1 MPSFHVNAQLWK
13 TSRSDGAAPVER
25 KDRHQQNRKDGH
37 QESSHATKEERQ
49 STPTTSKPPDDLWAE
64 ADKRLRQDEK
74 MNRVMDEA
82 VGILEEFG
90 MKVGSYA
97 TADHQQLSE
106 FLDARVD
113 DLEQK
118 KWIVKVGGHSIGVQ
132 DQLTR
137 IFKNVLVLKDIVT
150 SAAAANPPAVIVC
163 ASMTVSMQLYIQA
176 VEQHDQL
183 LNGLE
188 TASNLIP
195 RLHAMEAL
203 YLHSNTV
210 LDEEFLNKFRER
222 MIILY
227 SKVLEL
233 QARALSYL
241 RKRSVSRISRD
252 ILKQDPWEAL
262 LQDMNKLEREA
273 QSFTALID
281 KAELNEAY
289 EKVHRKLQTAVDG
302 FQAWQTKS
310 SRDEKVKRFFKM
322 LYTSPYRDRKDR
334 NVKNVPGTCGWFTG
348 HPRFRAWI
356 GSIQQSLLWVSA
368 DPGGGKSVLTRHLV
382 DEALVTA
389 AGERTICYFFFK
401 DDFEDQR
408 SSTSAIA
415 SVLRQLFLAKP
426 HLLPDSVLDRIDTDG
441 ERLAQSFD
449 QLWSIFVSAAAN
461 PSAGEVVCIFDALD
475 ECQDNDQR
483 PDRRRFIEAVTNLY
497 GDGRKKC
504 NLKFL
509 ITSRPYGDIRGAFRE
524 LTDQMPTIH
533 LSGEGEP
540 EVEKISR
547 EIDLVIESR
556 VHDISKKKGL
566 DPGERQFLQEQLT
579 ARPNRTYLW
588 VSLTLEFIE
597 GIPGF
602 TKGNVRRAVHDEIP
616 DTVDGAYNK
625 ILNRS
630 PDQAKARRLLH
641 IITAAKRPL
650 SLQELSLCMALRGE
664 TQSKQDIMDE
674 TEPVRRFRHTVR
686 DLCGLLLAIV
696 DDKIYLLHQ
705 TVKEFLVQRQWSPS
719 PRTLSQNGWK
729 HSLVPTE
736 SNKILSEI
744 CAWYLLA
751 HGDGSG
757 TNALDNYSAC
767 YWPAHFREAPFESQ
781 DRMTVLGSRLCT
793 RGTSAFNFWSHIYR
807 EPEINVPIDAA
818 PLIVA
823 VALRI
828 QVVVRLLLETEPAQA
843 DSKDTWHRTPLSWA
857 SEYGLESI
865 VRLLLQTGKVDPNS
879 KDFYGRTPL
888 HLASRNGHVSVA
900 KILIETG
907 KADVHLKD
915 RGGDTPLHFASRNGH
930 VSVAKIL
937 IETGKVQVN
946 SKNSRRE
953 TSLFQ
958 ALKRGHLSVV
968 KLLIKTGKADV
979 ESRDSDRNTPL
990 FYASR
995 MGHVSM
1001 VKLLI
1006 ESGNAGIDTECR
1018 SSTPLFEAMTR
1029 GHEAVAKLLLHT
1041 GRVNLNSKNMF
1052 GETPLLRAA
1061 AFGYES
1067 VVKLLIES
1075 RKVEID
1081 AKIGAHGYT
1090 PLMGAASNGHEAVVK
1105 LLLNTGRVDVNSKNF
1120 FGETPLLLAAAFGYE
1135 YVVKLLLDT
1144 GQVEADFRH
1153 SEGGTPLCYAAGNG
1167 HKEVVRLLLET
1178 GAVRVDTE
1186 DENGRS
1192 ALSCAVEKGHE
1203 AIVQMLRDA
1212 RKVQID

>member
-1 MPSFHVNAQLWK
+1 MPSFRVKARFWK
-13 TSRSDGAAPVER
+13 KSRSDGPASVER
-25 KDRHQQNRKDGH
+25 KTSQQQNTPDQRKDSHQQ
-37 QESSHATKEERQ
+37 SSHALENGEQ
-49 STPTTSKPPDDLWAE
+49 SASTTSKPPDLWSEAE
-64 ADKRLRQDEK
+64 KRLRQDEK

-82 VGILEEFG
+82 IEILEEFG

-97 TADHQQLSE
+97 TADRQQLSE

-118 KWIVKVGGHSIGVQ
+118 KWIVRVGGHSIGVQ

-137 IFKNVLVLKDIVT
+137 IFKNVLVVKDIVT
-150 SAAAANPPAVIVC
+150 TAAATSPPAAIVC

-188 TASNLIP
+188 IASNLIP

-203 YLHSNTV
+203 YLHSNAV
-210 LDEEFLNKFRER
+210 LDKSFMNKFRER

-262 LQDMNKLEREA
+262 LQDMNNLEREA

-281 KAELNEAY
+281 RAELNKAY
-289 EKVHRKLQTAVDG
+289 EKVQRKLQTAVDG

-310 SRDEKVKRFFKM
+310 SRDEKVKRLFKM

-334 NVKNVPGTCGWFTG
+334 NAKNVPGTCGWFTG

-356 GSIQQSLLWVSA
+356 ERDQQSLLWVSA
-368 DPGGGKSVLTRHLV
+368 DPGCGKSVLTRHLV

-401 DDFEDQR
+401 DEFEDQQ

-441 ERLAQSFD
+441 ERLTQSFD

-461 PSAGEVVCIFDALD
+461 PNAGEVVCIFDALD

-483 PDRRRFIEAVTNLY
+483 PDRRRFIEAVKNLY
-497 GDGRKKC
+497 GDGRQKC
-504 NLKFL
+504 KLKFL
-509 ITSRPYGDIRGAFRE
+509 ITSRPYGDIRSAFRE

-556 VHDISKKKGL
+556 VYDISKKKSL
-566 DPGERQFLQEQLT
+566 DPDERQFLQEQLT

-588 VSLTLEFIE
+588 VSLTLNFIE

-625 ILNRS
+625 ILSRS

-664 TQSKQDIMDE
+664 NQSKQDIMDE
-674 TEPVRRFRHTVR
+674 TEPVHRFRHTVR

-705 TVKEFLVQRQWSPS
+705 TVKEFLVQPQPPLSPQ
-719 PRTLSQNGWK
+719 TLSQNSWK
-729 HSLVPTE
+729 HALVPTE
-736 SNKILSEI
+736 SNKILAEI
-744 CAWYLLA
+744 CVWSLLA
-751 HGDGSG
+751 LEDG
-757 TNALDNYSAC
+757 AEMDRLDVYSAR
-767 YWPAHFREAPFESQ
+767 YWPVHFRETSFESQ
-781 DRMTVLGSRLCT
+781 YRMAVLGGALCT
-793 RGTSAFNFWSHIYR
+793 RGTDIYELWSVIYIR
-807 EPEINVPIDAA
+807 TIGDLPHNAT

-823 VALRI
+823 IILRLEGVAC
-828 QVVVRLLLETEPAQA
+828 LLVETGLAKA
-843 DSKDTWHRTPLSWA
+843 DFKDVDRRTALSYA
-857 SEYGLESI
+857 SQYGLEFT
-865 VRLLLQTGKVDPNS
+865 VKLLLMTGKVDPNS
-879 KDFYGRTPL
+879 KDFF
-888 HLASRNGHVSVA
+888 
-900 KILIETG
+900 
-907 KADVHLKD
+907 D
-915 RGGDTPLHFASRNGH
+915 RTPLHFASRNGH

-937 IETGKVQVN
+937 IESGKADVN
-946 SKNSRRE
+946 LKNRDGETPLHLASKYGYESIV
-953 TSLFQ
+953 
-958 ALKRGHLSVV
+958 KHL
-968 KLLIKTGKADV
+968 IGTGKADV
-979 ESRDSDRNTPL
+979 NSKNRHGETAL
-990 FYASR
+990 FYAS
-995 MGHVSM
+995 GYGDESL

-1006 ESGNAGIDTECR
+1006 ESGKADVNLKNRHGQ
-1018 SSTPLFEAMTR
+1018 TPLFYAS
-1029 GHEAVAKLLLHT
+1029 GN
-1041 GRVNLNSKNMF
+1041 GN
-1052 GETPLLRAA
+1052 
-1061 AFGYES
+1061 ES
-1067 VVKLLIES
+1067 VVKLLL
-1075 RKVEID
+1075 RTADVEINPED
-1081 AKIGAHGYT
+1081 SEGQT
-1090 PLMGAASNGHEAVVK
+1090 PLSWAAENGYDRVV
-1105 LLLNTGRVDVNSKNF
+1105 T
-1120 FGETPLLLAAAFGYE
+1120 
-1135 YVVKLLLDT
+1135 
-1144 GQVEADFRH
+1144 
-1153 SEGGTPLCYAAGNG
+1153 
-1167 HKEVVRLLLET
+1167 LLLET
-1178 GAVRVDTE
+1178 GAVQMDAE
-1186 DENGRS
+1186 DELGRRL
-1192 ALSCAVEKGHE
+1192 LSWAVEEGHG
-1203 AIVQMLRDA
+1203 AVAQMLRDA
-1212 RKVQID
+1212 RKPQVD